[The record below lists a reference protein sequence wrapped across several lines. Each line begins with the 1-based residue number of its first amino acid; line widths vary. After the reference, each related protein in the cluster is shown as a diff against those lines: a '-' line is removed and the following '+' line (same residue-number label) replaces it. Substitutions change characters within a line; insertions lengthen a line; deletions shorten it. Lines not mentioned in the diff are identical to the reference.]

1 VRVSLQRPYVRAAL
15 SLIVLATLTSVV
27 YLWQDLRHSTYI
39 DDFMPHG
46 YCFAWNPHLVA
57 LHVTSDAVIGLSYFT
72 ISAILLAIVSR
83 NRHLIPFGWMFVCF
97 GGFIVACGLTHLMGI
112 VVLWKPYYWLEG
124 EIKLATAAISL
135 ATACLLPTLM
145 PRIRKLLVDAE
156 STAHAREQQEE
167 AYTFTRSIIE
177 SSAFA
182 ILVTDSAGKI
192 TTMNPAAERL
202 LWYAS
207 NEMVGKESIVRVFD
221 PQEIEA
227 IADAR
232 SLDLDR
238 GMSGGFEVLTAKVRK
253 GVADEGEW
261 SMLRKDKTK
270 IPVQVTVT
278 SLDASANRTG
288 FMFTAFDI
296 SERLR
301 SQEYIRHIATHDP
314 LTGLPS
320 RILFRDRLE
329 MALSR
334 TRRFGAQ
341 VAVLMVD
348 LDNFKKINDT
358 LGHHAGDEALKITA
372 QRLEESVRKTDT
384 VARMGGDEFMILLND
399 IRPES
404 VDEVASE
411 ILKNL
416 SQPLMLGSHEVYITA
431 SIGVSIA
438 TPESD
443 VVSLFKRTDI
453 ALYKSKSEGKNQIH
467 HYSDDMAHATIE
479 RLQMETKLRQAVQ
492 TLNFK
497 LLFQP
502 QVLFE
507 SMEVVGFEA
516 LIRQPQPDG
525 SVILPDQFI
534 AIAEDT
540 GLIVPIGEWVLM
552 QSCVV
557 AASLNRKLGRELI
570 MAVNMSPRQFRDRG
584 VVQAVRNALEES
596 QLPARCLELEIT
608 EGLLLQS
615 STETRDAIDRL
626 RALGV
631 RLSIDDFGTG
641 YSSMVYVSQ
650 FPIDR
655 IKIDQSFV
663 RKALSEKTS
672 RAVIKGIVAMAHE
685 SGITVIGE
693 GTETLDEARLLRSLK
708 CDEVQ
713 GYLFSRPVE
722 ANQLDAITRAG
733 YSRLELA
740 N

>member
-27 YLWQDLRHSTYI
+27 YLWQDRRHSTYI

-232 SLDLDR
+232 SLELDR
-238 GMSGGFEVLTAKVRK
+238 GVSGGFEVLTAKVRK

>member
-1 VRVSLQRPYVRAAL
+1 MRVSLQRPYVRAAL